1 MQQGWIR
8 IDRWR
13 PFGAEVSIHWS
24 VVAIAVAAVV
34 LVARDPAFMAWV
46 LASYFVVLVVH
57 EFAHA
62 AMARAR
68 GMRPTLIEFA
78 PFHGRCTYA
87 GRDSQVLDHVLVAWA
102 GPVAQLAVAT
112 VVLMLSRDPT
122 VRGLDAF
129 GPVLVFTGYFNVA
142 WAVMNLLPVRGADG
156 EQAWRIVPILR
167 ERLRAKHRRKDRPP
181 LRRIK

>member
-13 PFGAEVSIHWS
+13 PFGAEVSVHWT
-24 VVAIAVAAVV
+24 VVAIAVAALV

-46 LASYFVVLVVH
+46 LASYFVILVVH
-57 EFAHA
+57 EFGHA
-62 AMARAR
+62 AMARGL
-68 GMRPTLIEFA
+68 GMKPLLVEFA

-87 GRDSQVLDHVLVAWA
+87 GRDSRVLDHVLVAWA
-102 GPVAQLAVAT
+102 GPLAQLAVAA
-112 VVLMLSRDPT
+112 VVLALSRDPT
-122 VRGLDAF
+122 IRSLDAF

-142 WAVMNLLPVRGADG
+142 WALMNLLPVRGFDG
-156 EQAWRIVPILR
+156 EQAWRIAPILR
-167 ERLRAKHRRKDRPP
+167 ERLRAKSRGKDRPQ